1 MNIEQ
6 EQLAEMTHRLA
17 SPMLTPFRLGFPREA
32 PIRLVLSRSVLP
44 KSLAEDLNSPNR
56 HPIASMVGLDKNWL

>member
-17 SPMLTPFRLGFPREA
+17 SLTLTPFRLGCHREV
-32 PIRLVLSRSVLP
+32 PIRLVLSKSVLP
-44 KSLAEDLNSPNR
+44 KNLAEDLNSPNR
-56 HPIASMVGLDKNWL
+56 HPSAS